1 MKHFHSTR
9 PSGPAL
15 IIPGSVKKIVM
26 EGQGISQRILT
37 FFPLIT
43 QTIVHSFRSDLMV
56 KKLRYYARFIV
67 VCLLL
72 KKMKIVRELVRVR
85 LVLKTS
91 LMYCFISI
99 YFCLRNCPNMWMS
112 TPALTN
118 QTTSWNGPWC
128 WVKLSLSSKQMPF
141 SIFWMQ
147 IPIPWSSLTGTSSS
161 FFFVRM
167 SPRHKKKRSE
177 TDSRMRRMPLCTY
190 R

>member
-1 MKHFHSTR
+1 
-9 PSGPAL
+9 
-15 IIPGSVKKIVM
+15 
-26 EGQGISQRILT
+26 
-37 FFPLIT
+37 
-43 QTIVHSFRSDLMV
+43 MV

-85 LVLKTS
+85 LVLETS

-161 FFFVRM
+161 FFCAHVAQTQKEKERNWQPDASDAFVHLSLM
-167 SPRHKKKRSE
+167 DPSFLPLLFPSPDLVH
-177 TDSRMRRMPLCTY
+177 
-190 R
+190 